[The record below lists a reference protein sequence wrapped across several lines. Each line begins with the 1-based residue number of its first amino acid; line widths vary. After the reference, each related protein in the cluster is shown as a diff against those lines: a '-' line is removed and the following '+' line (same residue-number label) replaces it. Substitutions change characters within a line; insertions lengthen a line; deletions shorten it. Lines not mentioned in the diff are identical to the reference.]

1 MSSNIF
7 WSCSFPF
14 PISPRIL
21 SIFLPTQIH
30 THFFSFKNLH
40 KILNNL
46 SPPKVKQT
54 HKDRKHSVL
63 TLSHNNYNNNRKR
76 RKPWHLFCVCHP
88 EHEAYSALW
97 LAFSAVHCGLP
108 SSFSHLYTASW
119 LEVNFVPTSS
129 LAGVLPGWCLFTSYV
144 CCHSLSEVGCLS
156 GLFPWPCA
164 PLLALKVFLP
174 SHLHSSFL
182 RKWFWG
188 EEFYMNIPFK
198 ANVPR
203 SDCLL
208 STCVNIYCKKLF
220 LWGVNNALH
229 RMQQSVTRI
238 CLTALCIQ

>member
-108 SSFSHLYTASW
+108 QCLLPLIHSFLVRGELCAHFLSCWGSAW
-119 LEVNFVPTSS
+119 VVFVYILCMLSQSLWSRVFIRPVS
-129 LAGVLPGWCLFTSYV
+129 LALCTTSG
-144 CCHSLSEVGCLS
+144 S
-156 GLFPWPCA
+156 
-164 PLLALKVFLP
+164 
-174 SHLHSSFL
+174 
-182 RKWFWG
+182 
-188 EEFYMNIPFK
+188 
-198 ANVPR
+198 
-203 SDCLL
+203 
-208 STCVNIYCKKLF
+208 
-220 LWGVNNALH
+220 
-229 RMQQSVTRI
+229 
-238 CLTALCIQ
+238 